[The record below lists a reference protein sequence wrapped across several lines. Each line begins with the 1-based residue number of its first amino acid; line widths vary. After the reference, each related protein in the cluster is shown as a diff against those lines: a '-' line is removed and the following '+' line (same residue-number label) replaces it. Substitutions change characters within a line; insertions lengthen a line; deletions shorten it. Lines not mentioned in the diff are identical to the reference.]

1 MTASKLPCAVL
12 WDLDGTLIDSG
23 DLHWVA
29 WEEAIRAAGYPFDRD
44 HFVSRFGQRN
54 ELLLRSFLGPAATPA
69 RIEEISDDKER
80 RYRARVAAGR
90 LRLLPGVTEWL
101 AALAA
106 AGWRQAIASSAPR
119 ANIAAALHALGL
131 TSYFDATVADEDV
144 THGKPDPE
152 VFLLAAERLATPPAR
167 CVVVEDSPFGIE
179 GARRAGMK
187 AIGVGSTTLAPPADR
202 AVRTLAELPADAFE
216 HLLGNGVNR

>member
-54 ELLLRSFLGPAATPA
+54 ALLLRSFLGPAATPA
-69 RIEEISDDKER
+69 RIREISDDKEQ
-80 RYRARVAAGR
+80 RYRAQVAAGR
-90 LRLLPGVTEWL
+90 LQILPGVTEWL

-131 TSYFDATVADEDV
+131 TPYFDATVADEDV
-144 THGKPDPE
+144 THGKPAPD
-152 VFLLAAERLATPPAR
+152 VFLLAAARLATPPAR

-179 GARRAGMK
+179 GARRAGMRC
-187 AIGVGSTTLAPPADR
+187 IGVGPDFARLPADR
-202 AVRTLAELPADAFE
+202 AVASLTELSADAFDRV
-216 HLLGNGVNR
+216 LADGQRS

>member
-69 RIEEISDDKER
+69 RIREISDDKER
-80 RYRARVAAGR
+80 RYRAQVAAGR

-187 AIGVGSTTLAPPADR
+187 AIGVGPQFGS
-202 AVRTLAELPADAFE
+202 LPADLTVVALTDLPVDAFVR
-216 HLLGNGVNR
+216 LLADGLRQ

>member
-69 RIEEISDDKER
+69 RIREISDDKER
-80 RYRARVAAGR
+80 RYRAQVAAGR

-119 ANIAAALHALGL
+119 ANIEAALHALGL

>member
-1 MTASKLPCAVL
+1 MTASKLSRAVL
-12 WDLDGTLIDSG
+12 WDLDGTLIDSA
-23 DLHWVA
+23 DLHWLA
-29 WEEAIRAAGYPFDRD
+29 WEEAITAAGYRFDLN
-44 HFVSRFGQRN
+44 HFTSRFGQRN
-54 ELLLRSFLGPAATPA
+54 EILLRTLLGPEIS
-69 RIEEISDDKER
+69 RDEILEISDAKER
-80 RYRARVAAGR
+80 RYRALVAAGR
-90 LRLLPGVTEWL
+90 LHALPGAVEWL
-101 AALAA
+101 AVLAA

-131 TSYFDATVADEDV
+131 TAYFDATVADEDV

-187 AIGVGSTTLAPPADR
+187 AIGVGSTPFAPPADR

-216 HLLGNGVNR
+216 HLLGNGGNR